1 MQSWMITLAVLDLL
15 ATLSLLAMCKRM
27 NGTRVA
33 SPGLTFGLLFILLG
47 AVTFG
52 GMNEAGQFL
61 MGGFSMNEATKLE
74 VKTAIQELTRW
85 RDFIWTTQ
93 VMIGTALIARWVM
106 D

>member
-1 MQSWMITLAVLDLL
+1 
-15 ATLSLLAMCKRM
+15 
-27 NGTRVA
+27 
-33 SPGLTFGLLFILLG
+33 
-47 AVTFG
+47 
-52 GMNEAGQFL
+52 
-61 MGGFSMNEATKLE
+61 